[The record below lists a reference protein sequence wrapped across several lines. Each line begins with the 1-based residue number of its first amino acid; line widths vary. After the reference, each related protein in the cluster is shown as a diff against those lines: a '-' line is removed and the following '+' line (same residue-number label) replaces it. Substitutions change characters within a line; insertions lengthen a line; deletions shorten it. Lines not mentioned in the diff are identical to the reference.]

1 MEVTRK
7 ERMSN
12 FELMRIISMFMIVVW
27 HVITRNELV
36 RNTSGTVS
44 LVLSFLQFFL
54 AVHVNSFMLLSGY
67 FQVDK
72 KIKIRKVI
80 DLLFTSWFYRCL
92 AVIIFVSLG
101 LVTFSYVDIIKEISF
116 LDITD
121 NYWFINLY
129 IALYLLAPFLNTM
142 IKNFDQKEHRRC
154 LITMTILFSIIP
166 IITNGKNIDNTGFS
180 IIHFIYLYL
189 IGAYL
194 RKYPLKDNWHFKR
207 YSKEKFKTIILCLGI
222 TSFVLNFMLS
232 SFSKYLLTFD
242 NELIN
247 YIGTTL
253 SYAEAL
259 YSNPLV
265 LIQSIAYFVFF
276 ENTVIKSKVINKIS
290 TYMLGVY
297 MIHENKLVRTHI
309 YEFLN
314 ISENVNPLVAV
325 LIVLGYALVIFILC
339 IIIEA
344 LRTLIVKFFKKR
356 RFFVKCENKI
366 CHFVANF

>member
-54 AVHVNSFMLLSGY
+54 AVLVNSFILLSRY

-72 KIKIRKVI
+72 KIKIKKVI

-142 IKNFDQKEHRRC
+142 IKNFDQKGHRRC

-180 IIHFIYLYL
+180 IIPFIYLYL

-194 RKYPLKDNWHFKR
+194 RKYPLKDNWNFKR

-222 TSFVLNFMLS
+222 TCFVLNFMLS

-276 ENTVIKSKVINKIS
+276 ENTVIKNKVINKIS

-344 LRTLIVKFFKKR
+344 LRTLIVKFLKKR

>member
-1 MEVTRK
+1 MEVARK

-36 RNTSGTVS
+36 RNTTGTVS
-44 LVLSFLQFFL
+44 LVLSLLQFVL

-72 KIKIRKVI
+72 KTKVRKVI

-92 AVIIFVSLG
+92 AVIVFVSLG
-101 LVTFSYVDIIKEISF
+101 LVAFSYVDIIKEINF

-129 IALYLLAPFLNTM
+129 IALYLLSPFLNIM
-142 IKNFDQKEHRRC
+142 IKNLDQKGHRQC
-154 LITMTILFSIIP
+154 LIIMTILFSIIP
-166 IITNGKNIDNTGFS
+166 IVTNGKNIDNTGFS

-207 YSKEKFKTIILCLGI
+207 YSKEKFKTIIICFGI
-222 TSFVLNFMLS
+222 ACFVLNFIIS
-232 SFSKYLLTFD
+232 SFSKYLLSFD
-242 NELIN
+242 NQLIN

-265 LIQSIAYFVFF
+265 LLQSIAYFVFF
-276 ENTVIKSKVINKIS
+276 ENIVIKNRVINKIS

-297 MIHENKLVRTHI
+297 MIHENKLVRTYI
-309 YEFLN
+309 YKFLN
-314 ISENVNPLVAV
+314 ISKSTNPLIAV
-325 LIVLGYALVIFILC
+325 LIVLGYSLVIFISC

-344 LRTLIVKFFKKR
+344 LRTLIVKIMKKR
-356 RFFVKCENKI
+356 RFFVKIEDKI
-366 CHFVANF
+366 YHFVANF